1 MISNHLSKKI
11 ILEISKILGPI
22 PAKETI
28 LAVLGYKT
36 SRLGVHP
43 KYYNSIIA
51 LFKQFDIK
59 YVIGNYRYTYK
70 LDVGKGGWSNK
81 FGDET
86 YINDKNSYGDYFFY
100 IADNIEKAKISRD
113 NEETEQEAEFGET
126 LGIPSCCADFYVD
139 NADKAMEKQNDFVT
153 LVLENTYSDPPY
165 NYWNNYVA
173 QYFGYSLLSFFPCSF
188 DCKESIIVSKQIY
201 NILYDIYPEFSDQF
215 LYYHKQ
221 NILYTEYRG
230 IYLFENT
237 KYDKENIVYNDSR
250 IHSSIKN
257 SSIYKTIMQSNRFV
271 VHNKNHCMFF
281 NKMDF
286 IRQLKGENIALCLF
300 N

>member
-1 MISNHLSKKI
+1 MISTQLDKKI
-11 ILEISKILGPI
+11 ILEISRILGPI

-43 KYYNSIIA
+43 NYYKSIINI
-51 LFKQFDIK
+51 FKKFDIK

-70 LDVGKGGWSNK
+70 LDIGKGGWSNK
-81 FGDET
+81 FGDEA
-86 YINDKNSYGDYFFY
+86 YINDENAFGDYFFY
-100 IADNIEKAKISRD
+100 IADSINKAKVTRD
-113 NEETEQEAEFGET
+113 NEESEKEAEFGET
-126 LGIPSCCADFYVD
+126 LGIPLCCAEFYVD
-139 NADKAMEKQNDFVT
+139 NADRAMKKQNDFVT

-165 NYWNNYVA
+165 NYWNNYVS
-173 QYFGYSLLSFFPCSF
+173 QYFGFSLLSFFPCSF
-188 DCKESIIVSKQIY
+188 DCKESVIVSEQIY
-201 NILYDIYPEFSDQF
+201 SILFDIYPEFADQF

-230 IYLFENT
+230 IYLFEKT
-237 KYDKENIVYNDSR
+237 KYENGRIIYNNSR

-257 SSIYKTIMQSNRFV
+257 SSIYKLIMQSNNLAIY
-271 VHNKNHCMFF
+271 NKNHCAFSNRM
-281 NKMDF
+281 K
-286 IRQLKGENIALCLF
+286 ILKELKGENIALCLF